1 MLDPHDLRTRLD
13 FIKQRLATRLYDLDI
28 TQITALE
35 SQRKVLQQQTQ
46 TLQQQCNQQEL
57 EIGRIKA
64 QGKEIGALLT
74 HVADNRN
81 TLERLE
87 LELKEVL
94 KKISGLY
101 ATIPN
106 LPHVTVPIGTCE
118 LDNVV
123 IRKYGE
129 PKRFSFEPKD
139 HVALGERLQGMD
151 FVASTKISGSRFVVL
166 KGQLARLQRALIQFM
181 LDTHLQSDYQEV
193 YVPYIV
199 NTQSLYGT
207 GQLPKFK
214 DDQFEIIGDEGFY
227 LIPTSEVPM
236 TNLARDHIFDSHEL
250 PKKYVCHTPCF
261 RRESGSYGRDTRG
274 MIRQHQ
280 FEKVELVWF
289 TLPERSYLDLEQI
302 TQDAE
307 MILQALQLPYRVVS
321 LCSGDL
327 GFSAAKT
334 YDLEVWLPSQNTY
347 REISSVSNF
356 EAFQARRIQARWR
369 DPKTKKITPIHTLN
383 GSALAVGRTL
393 VALLENNQDEH
404 GNIHLPEA
412 LFNYYPHRI
421 LSVSSGHSKDN
432 GRIVE
437 TKMD

>member
-13 FIKQRLATRLYDLDI
+13 FIKKSLATRGYDLDM
-28 TQITALE
+28 TQITQLE
-35 SQRKVLQQQTQ
+35 SQRKILQQKTQ
-46 TLQQQCNQQEL
+46 TLQQQCNQQER
-57 EIGRIKA
+57 EIGKVKA
-64 QGKEIGALLT
+64 QGKEIDALLT
-74 HVADNRN
+74 NVADDRN
-81 TLERLE
+81 TLAQLA

-94 KKISGLY
+94 KKIADLY

-129 PKRFSFEPKD
+129 PRRFSFEPKD
-139 HVALGERLQGMD
+139 HVVLGERLQGMD

-181 LDTHLQSDYQEV
+181 LEQHLRSDYQEV

-199 NTQSLYGT
+199 NSQSLYGT

-214 DDQFEIIGDEGFY
+214 DDQFGIVGDEGFY
-227 LIPTSEVPM
+227 LIPTSEVPV
-236 TNLARDHIFDSHEL
+236 TNLARDHVFDPHEL

-307 MILQALQLPYRVVS
+307 MILKALQLPYRVVS

-347 REISSVSNF
+347 REISSISNF

-393 VALLENNQDEH
+393 VALLENNQDEQ

-412 LFNYYPHRI
+412 LFSYYPHRI
-421 LSVSSGHSKDN
+421 LSVPSGHSKDN
-432 GRIVE
+432 GRIVG
-437 TKMD
+437 